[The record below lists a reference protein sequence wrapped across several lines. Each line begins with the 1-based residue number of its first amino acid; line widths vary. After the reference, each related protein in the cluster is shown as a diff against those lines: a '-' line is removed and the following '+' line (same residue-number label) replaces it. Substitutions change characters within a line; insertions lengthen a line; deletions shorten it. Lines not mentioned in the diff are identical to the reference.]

1 MLCTNPWCKIYL
13 QNIKCS
19 EQMILVYSVIIML
32 FSKGRLTTVIN
43 FRIKS
48 QTYMKFEYV
57 YKITCFQDNMI
68 KVVLV
73 TDSSTPDAQRNGIE
87 LKWCYDDIH
96 SDT

>member
-19 EQMILVYSVIIML
+19 EQMILVYLVIITL
-32 FSKGRLTTVIN
+32 FSKGRLTSVIN

-68 KVVLV
+68 KLVMV

-87 LKWCYDDIH
+87 LNWCYDDIH

>member
-19 EQMILVYSVIIML
+19 EQMILVYSVIITL
-32 FSKGRLTTVIN
+32 FFKGRLTTVIN

-73 TDSSTPDAQRNGIE
+73 TDSLIPDAQRNGIK
-87 LKWCYDDIH
+87 LNSCYDDIH
-96 SDT
+96 NDT

>member
-19 EQMILVYSVIIML
+19 EQMILVYLVIIRL

-73 TDSSTPDAQRNGIE
+73 TDSLTPDAQRNGIE
-87 LKWCYDDIH
+87 LNSCYDDIH

>member
-1 MLCTNPWCKIYL
+1 
-13 QNIKCS
+13 
-19 EQMILVYSVIIML
+19 MILVYLVIITL
-32 FSKGRLTTVIN
+32 FFKGRLTTVIN

-68 KVVLV
+68 KLVFV
-73 TDSSTPDAQRNGIE
+73 TDSSTPNAQRNGIE
-87 LKWCYDDIH
+87 LNWCYDDIH

>member
-19 EQMILVYSVIIML
+19 EQMILVYLVIIML

-68 KVVLV
+68 KVV
-73 TDSSTPDAQRNGIE
+73 
-87 LKWCYDDIH
+87 
-96 SDT
+96 

>member
-19 EQMILVYSVIIML
+19 EQMILVYLVIIML

-43 FRIKS
+43 FRIKG

-68 KVVLV
+68 KVV
-73 TDSSTPDAQRNGIE
+73 
-87 LKWCYDDIH
+87 
-96 SDT
+96 

>member
-19 EQMILVYSVIIML
+19 EQMILVYSVIITL

-73 TDSSTPDAQRNGIE
+73 TDSLIPDAQRNGIE
-87 LKWCYDDIH
+87 LNWCYDDIH

>member
-19 EQMILVYSVIIML
+19 EQMILVYLVIIRL

-73 TDSSTPDAQRNGIE
+73 TDSLIPDAQRNGIE
-87 LKWCYDDIH
+87 LNSCYDDIH